1 MCVQAKASGD
11 LFPLAQDNNLAGV
24 KECIM
29 NGANVDEYKDWV
41 REKKT
46 LNQGEAH
53 TRLTREGSKVF
64 RSARVSSECL

>member
-1 MCVQAKASGD
+1 MCVQAKASED

-53 TRLTREGSKVF
+53 TRLT
-64 RSARVSSECL
+64 